1 MLQSWDLSSWHRPYA
16 PARPPTV
23 PRDDLMR
30 TRGSPWSTPSCS
42 IVRCI
47 IRSTMEHLEI
57 VIFRFCFHDGNGVWM
72 CLVILGEHRL
82 LFIILVWP
90 YITIITYLNICWC
103 ARMHAFSSSIT
114 SCPEVRIWVLLV
126 LCQSLS
132 QWNVNM
138 STCQHVQFLQSSRWM
153 TCGFPAAWC
162 WRIWSWV
169 ECLPCFFLLRF
180 AAQTALNSPF
190 CTLLRTPPLC
200 PLTGQWLQS
209 SSPVCAGWRS
219 PPCLPRIQ
227 RGKTFVRRQQG
238 QTHTQLSSD
247 VISTS
252 IDCPRWQNFSAWPL
266 IVPSLPGCRGL
277 LSLHDEMSCR
287 SQQGWALQQQVWCHV
302 TWMLQLVCSVWC
314 DPWQATTEFRNRGS
328 SKTNNLQIRVTRAF
342 VLGRHGSIF
351 GVR

>member
-1 MLQSWDLSSWHRPYA
+1 MLQSWDLSSWRRPYA

-57 VIFRFCFHDGNGVWM
+57 VIFRCCFHDGNGVWM

-114 SCPEVRIWVLLV
+114 SCTEVRIWVLLV

-138 STCQHVQFLQSSRWM
+138 STCPVSPIFAMDDLWFPSSVMLENLELSRVLSMFLPATLCRADSFKFAILHTAAHSTTLPTDRPMITIIFACVCWLTVPTLFAPYPTWQNLCEASTGSNSHPVVIRCHQHLDWLPEMAEFLSMTPDRSIVARMSRPSITSWWDVLQI
-153 TCGFPAAWC
+153 AA
-162 WRIWSWV
+162 
-169 ECLPCFFLLRF
+169 
-180 AAQTALNSPF
+180 
-190 CTLLRTPPLC
+190 
-200 PLTGQWLQS
+200 G
-209 SSPVCAGWRS
+209 
-219 PPCLPRIQ
+219 
-227 RGKTFVRRQQG
+227 
-238 QTHTQLSSD
+238 LSSTATGLESCHLD
-247 VISTS
+247 AAACLRSLVWPMAGYHRISQEG
-252 IDCPRWQNFSAWPL
+252 I
-266 IVPSLPGCRGL
+266 IK
-277 LSLHDEMSCR
+277 DE
-287 SQQGWALQQQVWCHV
+287 
-302 TWMLQLVCSVWC
+302 
-314 DPWQATTEFRNRGS
+314 
-328 SKTNNLQIRVTRAF
+328 
-342 VLGRHGSIF
+342 
-351 GVR
+351 